1 MMNELVN
8 ELNTVMGGYER
19 IARKTKWKLYLE
31 REKANGV
38 KEFFRIDFKT
48 KTIQYYCVSYK
59 FSLKDI
65 LSRSED
71 DEILFNTIEDIMEYI
86 YGG

>member
-1 MMNELVN
+1 MVLKI
-8 ELNTVMGGYER
+8 L
-19 IARKTKWKLYLE
+19 
-31 REKANGV
+31 
-38 KEFFRIDFKT
+38 FRIDFKT
-48 KTIQYYCVSYK
+48 HTIQYYCVSYK

-71 DEILFNTIEDIMEYI
+71 DEILFYTIEDIMEYL